1 MATSR
6 LSTGRTFSLTV
17 QFVCVLMFFSAG
29 ISAALETSGPRST
42 LSTSHHGYQNLEVNS
57 EHRRYS
63 RRGWATRSRHIHT
76 EPAFR
81 ESYSQARKSI
91 LKNVDYGDDRVL
103 VVSTDGAAA
112 YSSIQDAINQV
123 PENNTRRT
131 TIYITSGVYE

>member
-6 LSTGRTFSLTV
+6 LSTGRRFSLV
-17 QFVCVLMFFSAG
+17 QFVCVLMFFSAL
-29 ISAALETSGPRST
+29 INSAALETSGPRNT
-42 LSTSHHGYQNLEVNS
+42 LSTSHRGYQNLEANS
-57 EHRRYS
+57 EQRRYS
-63 RRGWATRSRHIHT
+63 RRGWATRSMHVHT

-131 TIYITSGVYE
+131 IIYITSGVYE